1 MNTIERFFERPFSFI
16 ARQLY
21 RACVVIPF
29 VSLVSLWY
37 VIWKK
42 HINLPLDHHRICVVI
57 TSVIHI
63 SHKRLNYAE
72 RRSLFDPRERLEQT
86 KKTIDS
92 IRQYIPQ
99 ARIIFVEGG
108 YKESPEL
115 LSCVDEY
122 YHAGRTWLVRWACG
136 RQNKSIGEAALL
148 LWSSQK
154 LPHSEYY
161 FKMSGR
167 YYLTNCFLKDQW
179 NGAGVRAHIERSDY
193 MTTRWYG
200 FDWSSKRVWH
210 KALIQSIPLLLIGY
224 PIEYTMKKYL
234 GTHVSNQDTIGIEGR
249 DAVTG
254 LVVGE

>member
-21 RACVVIPF
+21 RVCVVIPF

-42 HINLPLDHHRICVVI
+42 NINLPLDHHRICVVI

-92 IRQYIPQ
+92 IRQYIPK

-108 YKESPEL
+108 GIKNHQNSHPVWTNTIMPGAHGWYVGL
-115 LSCVDEY
+115 
-122 YHAGRTWLVRWACG
+122 AGVKIKALVRPRFFYG
-136 RQNKSIGEAALL
+136 VSKNSPTVSII
-148 LWSSQK
+148 
-154 LPHSEYY
+154 
-161 FKMSGR
+161 
-167 YYLTNCFLKDQW
+167 LK
-179 NGAGVRAHIERSDY
+179 
-193 MTTRWYG
+193 
-200 FDWSSKRVWH
+200 
-210 KALIQSIPLLLIGY
+210 
-224 PIEYTMKKYL
+224 
-234 GTHVSNQDTIGIEGR
+234 
-249 DAVTG
+249 
-254 LVVGE
+254 